1 MKHAWE
7 KFISLASSDLG
18 LKLFSLGFAL
28 GLWLFV
34 NVGQKPAEW
43 PFKVPIEFRNIP
55 SDVIVSNPGLDQ
67 IEVRVMG
74 PPALLSTIN
83 ADQLKVV
90 LDLDGARPGTSTFRL
105 GPDYFN
111 PPRGV
116 RITRIS
122 PSAVHLKLELVAVRS
137 LPVSV
142 RFEGEP
148 PFGYKVKR
156 VEVNPETVRVRGPA
170 QEVNRMA
177 SVETELLEYDSARGP
192 KAREV
197 RLASAGKPLSF
208 SPDRVTVLVAL
219 EEEWMTR
226 EFSGVEVKAKDFA
239 GEYSVS
245 PRRVTLRLS
254 GPKRILGRLQVGAEQ
269 IYLDLQGLGPGNHA
283 LALTL
288 KLPPGIKVLEQ
299 RPERFKV
306 RIRILSSET

>member
-1 MKHAWE
+1 MKRAWE

-18 LKLFSLGFAL
+18 FKVVSVVIAL

-55 SDVIVSNPGLDQ
+55 SDLMISNPGLDQ

-74 PPALLSTIN
+74 TPALLSAIN
-83 ADQLKVV
+83 PDHLKVV

-105 GPDYFN
+105 GADFFN

-116 RITRIS
+116 RVTRIS
-122 PSAVHLKLELVAVRS
+122 PSVVHLNLEPVAVRS

-142 RFEGEP
+142 RFEGKP
-148 PFGYKVKR
+148 PFGYKVTR
-156 VEVNPETVRVRGPA
+156 VEVSPETIRVVGPA

-177 SVETELLEYDSARGP
+177 SVETELLELDGS
-192 KAREV
+192 RELKSRVV
-197 RLASAGKPLSF
+197 RLAPAGKLLTLI
-208 SPDRVTVLVAL
+208 PDRVTVLVAL

-226 EFSGVEVKAKDFA
+226 EFRGVEVKAKDFA

-269 IYLDLQGLGPGNHA
+269 VYLDLQGLGPGNHA

-288 KLPPGIKVLEQ
+288 KLPPEIKVLEQ
-299 RPERFKV
+299 RPDRFK
-306 RIRILSSET
+306 IRIPSPKT